1 MLSHHY
7 TDHIGHYTKDNN
19 PIKEHFQL
27 EYKNDWRLRYMNFL
41 ETRSNQNFVII
52 LLNKIKQFISEYL
65 IVLQQKKESMSTG
78 MNLQTSF

>member
-7 TDHIGHYTKDNN
+7 TDHIDHYTKDNN

-41 ETRSNQNFVII
+41 ETGFNQDFVII

-65 IVLQQKKESMSTG
+65 IVLQQKKKSMSTG
-78 MNLQTSF
+78 MNLQTSS